1 MDEDDIQDH
10 YREGTRS
17 YFDSTVGDD
26 LCRIADEMEHLRD
39 FLLGLCRF
47 RKIDEETLSYLA
59 CAEEA
64 VQEILFSR
72 WSACQEA
79 LNGATEEELSEMDT
93 TWMGRPIPDHFSG
106 MTVAQLQVAIRNARD
121 IRVPTNP
128 ATYGGN
134 L

>member
-1 MDEDDIQDH
+1 MESEDIQDH

-17 YFDSTVGDD
+17 HFDSTVGDD
-26 LCRIADEMEHLRD
+26 LCRIADEREHLRD

-47 RKIDEETLSYLA
+47 RKIDEETLRYLA

-64 VQEILFSR
+64 VQEILLPR
-72 WSACQEA
+72 WSACQES
-79 LNGATEEELSEMDT
+79 LSQATEEELSEMDT
-93 TWMGRPIPDHFSG
+93 TWMGRPIPDHFSS
-106 MTVAQLQVAIRNARD
+106 MTVVHLQVAIRNARD

-128 ATYGGN
+128 ANYGGQ